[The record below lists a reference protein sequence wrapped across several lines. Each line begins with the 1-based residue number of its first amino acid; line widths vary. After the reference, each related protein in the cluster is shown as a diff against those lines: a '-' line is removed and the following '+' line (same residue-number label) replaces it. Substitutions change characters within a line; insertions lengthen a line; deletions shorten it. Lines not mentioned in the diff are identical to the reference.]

1 MFEISRIDCIRIEL
15 FQHLQHQEVRHLY
28 SRKEGMRPENK
39 PKNRYKNILPCKY
52 MFRYRGQHRSR
63 LHVSNE
69 KG

>member
-1 MFEISRIDCIRIEL
+1 
-15 FQHLQHQEVRHLY
+15 
-28 SRKEGMRPENK
+28 MRPENK

-52 MFRYRGQHRSR
+52 MFRYRGQHGSR